1 MITTIGEKV
10 EKFDLICAYMLR
22 RFSHVQL
29 CKLMDCILPR
39 SSVHGVLQARILE
52 WVAMPFSRGSSLTQ
66 GSHPHL
72 LHLLH

>member
-10 EKFDLICAYMLR
+10 AKFDLICAYVLR

-29 CKLMDCILPR
+29 YKLMDCIQPR
-39 SSVHGVLQARILE
+39 SSVHGILQARMLE
-52 WVAMPFSRGSSLTQ
+52 WVAMPLSRASSLTQ
-66 GSHPHL
+66 GSNPYL